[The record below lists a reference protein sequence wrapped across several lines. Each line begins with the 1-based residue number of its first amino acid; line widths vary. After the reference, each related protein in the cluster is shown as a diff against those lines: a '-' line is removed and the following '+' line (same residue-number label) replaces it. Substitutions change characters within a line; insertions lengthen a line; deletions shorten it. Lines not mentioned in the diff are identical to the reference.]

1 VVKTG
6 LNLHAGTAVS
16 EIRAKST
23 HYRLTD
29 ENETKFYG
37 LSRFDQSFLKP
48 ISSAR
53 ATRDLVPS
61 LDKLRN
67 DCQSVES
74 FE

>member
-37 LSRFDQSFLKP
+37 LSRFDQSFL
-48 ISSAR
+48 SGQ
-53 ATRDLVPS
+53 RDEYFIPVDLF
-61 LDKLRN
+61 LRPW
-67 DCQSVES
+67 EAGR
-74 FE
+74 FR